1 LVEGKRWPAMVR
13 KEPLRAS
20 IRREIASNGRL
31 EEGEGRS
38 VRVASVG
45 AAQYLYV

>member
-1 LVEGKRWPAMVR
+1 MVEGKRWPAMVR

-31 EEGEGRS
+31 EREGEGERE
-38 VRVASVG
+38 G
-45 AAQYLYV
+45 